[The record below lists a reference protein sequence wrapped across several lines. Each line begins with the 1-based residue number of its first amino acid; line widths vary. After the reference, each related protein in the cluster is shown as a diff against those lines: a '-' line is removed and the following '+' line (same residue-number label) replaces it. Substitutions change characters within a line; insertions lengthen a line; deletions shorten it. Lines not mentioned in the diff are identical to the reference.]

1 MMLKK
6 CQMPNVLILIPIG
19 IAAVKYS
26 TDEDA
31 GIVQS
36 AVWGIGVSFG
46 LMVLGFFV
54 GVFAGVPL
62 GG

>member
-1 MMLKK
+1 MA
-6 CQMPNVLILIPIG
+6 NSLILIPIG

-31 GIVQS
+31 GVLES
-36 AVWGIGVSFG
+36 AVWGAGVSFG
-46 LMVLGFFV
+46 LMILGFLGAV
-54 GVFAGVPL
+54 VLGVPL